1 MKEKFK
7 YNRSEEQEEIYKLK
21 TVFVNTFLVLLTIL
35 FVVSFVS
42 FIYEYYYL
50 NIIKY
55 FLG

>member
-7 YNRSEEQEEIYKLK
+7 YNRNEEQEEINKLK
-21 TVFVNTFLVLLTIL
+21 TIFVNTLLVLLTIL

-42 FIYEYYYL
+42 FIYKYYYL